1 MEISRYILYHHFPYV
16 IELLSVLIVPS
27 ISERLFSTV
36 GCHPTR
42 CNEFEESGDPES
54 YLKSLSDLA
63 TDNKDK
69 IVAIGEMGLDYD
81 RLQFC
86 SKDIQK
92 KYFEMQ
98 LSLCSTLKLPMFLHC
113 RNASEDFVRILRK
126 HKDTL
131 TAGVVHSFDGNPEEA
146 NSILQMGLYIG
157 INGWYV
163 KSIALLRVRKF

>member
-1 MEISRYILYHHFPYV
+1 MHANGNIWVYTLRHFYIPPKLDS
-16 IELLSVLIVPS
+16 ILIVGCL
-27 ISERLFSTV
+27 SERLFSTV

-42 CNEFEESGDPES
+42 CNEFEESGDPEA

-63 TDNKDK
+63 VDNKDK

-86 SKDIQK
+86 SKDVQQ

-98 LSLCSTLKLPMFLHC
+98 LSLCSALKLPMFLHC
-113 RNASEDFVRILRK
+113 RNASEDFVKILRK
-126 HKDTL
+126 HKDSL

-157 INGWYV
+157 INGW
-163 KSIALLRVRKF
+163 

>member
-1 MEISRYILYHHFPYV
+1 MKFR
-16 IELLSVLIVPS
+16 LI
-27 ISERLFSTV
+27 ERLFSTV

-42 CNEFEESGDPES
+42 CNEFEESGDPEA
-54 YLKSLSDLA
+54 YLSSLSEIA
-63 TDNKDK
+63 INNKDK

-113 RNASEDFVRILRK
+113 RNAAEDFVRILRK
-126 HKDTL
+126 HKDKL
-131 TAGVVHSFDGNPEEA
+131 TAGVVHSFDGNTEEA
-146 NSILQMGLYIG
+146 YSLLQLGLYIG
-157 INGWYV
+157 INGW
-163 KSIALLRVRKF
+163 